1 MLILGLKFNKTELV
15 LYVILLGIA
24 VGLSKKTNLSDEVI
38 FGVSCLLVPVIRRFF
53 SNRPGK
59 VCTPLVIAQGTSEYV
74 FSAERECTTV
84 SNCAPGYVLKNGSC
98 IKIGDACVSS
108 NTTVEHS
115 NAFAYNAKGE
125 CELTKCDA
133 GWVPEAGTCVSVT
146 GKTCTTAAPV
156 ENSSAFKYS
165 DAGVCTLD
173 SCITGYTAKSG
184 VCTKDLE
191 TVAAGVACTL
201 PNGGVIEGATGY
213 ITDAAGNCTLVLG
226 CDAGF
231 EILPDKTRCMRMF
244 SSTLNSLVTQSDAAY
259 AVFIEKKNAL
269 IAAAPA
275 ARAEMFKTRGELDKI
290 MDKVVDLYINRY
302 ILETRVPPVNPA
314 VEVTITNSEILSVHE
329 NIKSMINDGSSNTEG
344 YPLYITRLVSDLRE
358 ILPMRTQPQ

>member
-1 MLILGLKFNKTELV
+1 M
-15 LYVILLGIA
+15 
-24 VGLSKKTNLSDEVI
+24 SKVKKKGEECEPTAK
-38 FGVSCLLVPVIRRFF
+38 VPHALTYKYSQDLTCVP
-53 SNRPGK
+53 SLCGDGYNALNVAPGGCIK
-59 VCTPLVIAQGTSEYV
+59 EGEPCT
-74 FSAERECTTV
+74 SATTV
-84 SNCAPGYVLKNGSC
+84 P
-98 IKIGDACVSS
+98 
-108 NTTVEHS
+108 
-115 NAFAYNAKGE
+115 
-125 CELTKCDA
+125 
-133 GWVPEAGTCVSVT
+133 
-146 GKTCTTAAPV
+146 
-156 ENSSAFKYS
+156 NSSVFKYS
-165 DAGVCTLD
+165 AAGECLLD

-213 ITDAAGNCTLVLG
+213 ITDAAGNCTLVSG

-244 SSTLNSLVTQSDAAY
+244 SSSLNSLVTESDAAY

-275 ARAEMFKTRGELDKI
+275 ARTEMFKSRGELDKI

-358 ILPMRTQPQ
+358 ILPMRTQ